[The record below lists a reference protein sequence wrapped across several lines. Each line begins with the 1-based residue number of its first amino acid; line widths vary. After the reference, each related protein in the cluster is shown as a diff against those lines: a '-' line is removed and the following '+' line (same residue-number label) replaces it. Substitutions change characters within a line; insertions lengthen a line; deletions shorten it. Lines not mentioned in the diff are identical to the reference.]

1 MARPI
6 LYIHSG
12 DWPSS
17 SPSVVFVTGTVYGL
31 ARIHPTTLIVK
42 NNSAEASPDVFRAIT
57 GDELP
62 SELEIVR
69 IGSGRR
75 PPGHSAFYRAA
86 AREIGRRARRGDVG
100 AVITRSIGFL
110 PYLLY
115 CRKRWGVPVYFET
128 HDFFTD
134 LSFRSDLE
142 ATLRV
147 RKNSLYERLFLPRL
161 NGLICLTDSQASL
174 FERWYPNV
182 PAAVA
187 RTGLFR
193 VTANDAPR
201 ERSICYVGSLDGH
214 KGLSTVLEALSLTGD
229 SDLSLVV
236 IGGKSEHEMESFRKL
251 ARLMGV
257 GARVRI
263 TGWLSHAD
271 VGSVMDRCLAG
282 VVPLHDTPFNR
293 LITSPLK
300 ILDCF
305 SRCLPVLASDLPM
318 VHEFVEDGVHGC
330 LFSPGDSEALAAAID
345 RFTVGEMFKS
355 CSRAVAERA
364 PNFLWERRAESILSF
379 LSSQSSNEST
389 SRM

>member
-1 MARPI
+1 MDRPI

-12 DWPSS
+12 DWPSP
-17 SPSVVFVTGTVYGL
+17 SPSVVFATGTGDGL
-31 ARIHPTTLIVK
+31 ARFHPTILIVK
-42 NNSAEASPDVFRAIT
+42 NNSTKTTHDVFRAIT

-62 SELEIVR
+62 KELEIVR

-75 PPGHSAFYRAA
+75 PPGHAVFYRTAA
-86 AREIGRRARRGDVG
+86 GEIGRRARRGGVG

-134 LSFRSDLE
+134 LSFRTDLK

-147 RKNSLYERLFLPRL
+147 RKNSMYERLFIPRL
-161 NGLICLTDSQASL
+161 DGLICLTDSQKSL
-174 FERWYPNV
+174 FARCYPGV
-182 PAAVA
+182 PTAVA

-193 VTANDAPR
+193 VTATDAPR

-214 KGLSTVLEALSLTGD
+214 KGLGTVLEALTLTGD
-229 SDLSLVV
+229 NDLSFVV
-236 IGGKSEHEMESFRKL
+236 IGGKNEHEMELFRNL

-257 GARVRI
+257 GERVRI

-271 VGSVMDRCLAG
+271 VGSVMDRCIAG

-293 LITSPLK
+293 LVTSPLK

-318 VHEFVEDGVHGC
+318 VHEFMEDGVHGC
-330 LFSPGDSEALAAAID
+330 LFSPGDPEALAAAID
-345 RFTVGEMFKS
+345 RFTVGGMFDS
-355 CSRAVAERA
+355 CSRAVAEHA
-364 PNFLWERRAESILSF
+364 KNFLWERRAESILSF
-379 LSSQSSNEST
+379 LSSQSP
-389 SRM
+389 SRLYHQ